1 MVKRQLLMA
10 SIRASFHTI
19 AAVLV
24 AGVIFTAVFLSQNGL
39 PNANN
44 QNDGVSDGRER
55 GTGCNLF
62 EGKWVFD
69 NETNPLYKE
78 EGCKFMS
85 DQLACEKFGRKD
97 LSYKLWRWQPHTCDL
112 PRFNGTKM
120 LERLRNKRMVYVGDS
135 LNRGQWVS
143 MVCMV
148 SSVITNPKLMYMHNN
163 GSNLITFKSLEYNA
177 TIDFYWAP
185 LLVESNSD
193 DPTNH
198 RLPERIVRIQSIE
211 RHARHWTESDI
222 IVLNSYLWW
231 RRPHIKTL
239 WGSFEKKDDGIYKEV
254 EMVRVYE
261 MALQTLS
268 QWLEVH
274 VNSNLTKLFFMSMS
288 PTHERAQEWGGEN
301 NQNCYGETNLIDKE
315 GYSGKGSDPKMM
327 KVVENVFKG
336 LKRRGIMNMQVI
348 NITQL
353 SEYRKDG
360 HPTIYRKQW
369 EVVKKE
375 DEILK
380 RPSSYS
386 DCIHWCLPG
395 IPDVWNQ
402 LLYAY
407 IVDDDHKYY
416 ST

>member
-1 MVKRQLLMA
+1 MAKRQLLMLG
-10 SIRASFHTI
+10 IRASFHTL

-24 AGVIFTAVFLSQNGL
+24 AGVIFTAVFLSRNGMRKET
-39 PNANN
+39 PQSN
-44 QNDGVSDGRER
+44 GVSNVEEGEGSDRE
-55 GTGCNLF
+55 CNIF

-69 NETNPLYKE
+69 NESKPIYKE
-78 EGCKFMS
+78 EECKFMS
-85 DQLACEKFGRKD
+85 DQLACGKFGRKD
-97 LSYKLWRWQPHTCDL
+97 SSYQYWRWQPHKCDL
-112 PRFNGTKM
+112 PRFNGTKL

-143 MVCMV
+143 MVCMT
-148 SSVITNPKLMYMHNN
+148 SSVITNPRMMYFHSN

-185 LLVESNSD
+185 LMVESNSD

-211 RHARHWTESDI
+211 KHARHWTESDI

-231 RRPHIKTL
+231 LRPHMKTL
-239 WGSFEKKDDGIYKEV
+239 WGSFEKLNGIYKEV

-261 MALQTLS
+261 MALQTMS

-288 PTHERAQEWGGEN
+288 PTHERAEEWGGKTK
-301 NQNCYGETNLIDKE
+301 QNCYGETSLIEKK
-315 GYSGKGSDPKMM
+315 GYHGKGSDPKMM
-327 KVVENVFKG
+327 RVVENVLDE
-336 LKRRGIMNMQVI
+336 LKRRGLNIQMI

-360 HPTIYRKQW
+360 HPSIYRKQW
-369 EVVKKE
+369 EPLKE
-375 DEILK
+375 SQVLD
-380 RPSSYS
+380 PSSYS

-395 IPDVWNQ
+395 VPDVWNQ

-407 IVDDDHKYY
+407 IVEDHH

>member
-1 MVKRQLLMA
+1 MAKRQLLMLG
-10 SIRASFHTI
+10 IRASFHTI

-24 AGVIFTAVFLSQNGL
+24 AGVIFTAMFLSRHGRVPTEYTQSH
-39 PNANN
+39 
-44 QNDGVSDGRER
+44 GVSDRGGDSGRE
-55 GTGCNLF
+55 CNLF

-69 NETNPLYKE
+69 NESYPLYKE
-78 EGCKFMS
+78 EDCKFMS

-97 LSYKLWRWQPHTCDL
+97 LSYKFWRWQPHTCNL
-112 PRFNGTKM
+112 PRFNGTKL
-120 LERLRNKRMVYVGDS
+120 LEGLRNKRMVYVGDS

-148 SSVITNPKLMYMHNN
+148 SSVITNPKAMYMHNN

-222 IVLNSYLWW
+222 IVFNSYLWW
-231 RRPHIKTL
+231 RRPHIKSL
-239 WGSFEKKDDGIYKEV
+239 WGSFEKLDGIYKEV
-254 EMVRVYE
+254 GMVRVYE

-274 VNSNLTKLFFMSMS
+274 VNPNRTKLFFMSMS
-288 PTHERAQEWGGEN
+288 PTHERAEEWGGKLNE
-301 NQNCYGETNLIDKE
+301 NCYGETRQIDKE

-327 KVVENVFKG
+327 RVLENVLEG
-336 LKRRGIMNMQVI
+336 LKSRGLNMQMI

-353 SEYRKDG
+353 SEYRKEG
-360 HPTIYRKQW
+360 HPSIYRKQW
-369 EVVKKE
+369 DV
-375 DEILK
+375 
-380 RPSSYS
+380 PSKDNENVNPNSNS

-395 IPDVWNQ
+395 VPDVWNE

-407 IVDDDHKYY
+407 IVDHP
-416 ST
+416 SS

>member
-1 MVKRQLLMA
+1 MLG
-10 SIRASFHTI
+10 IRASFHTI

-24 AGVIFTAVFLSQNGL
+24 AGVIFTAVFLSRNGL
-39 PNANN
+39 PKENPQRN
-44 QNDGVSDGRER
+44 GVSDGGESGRD
-55 GTGCNLF
+55 CNLF
-62 EGKWVFD
+62 DGKWVFD

-78 EGCKFMS
+78 EECKYMS

-97 LSYKLWRWQPHTCDL
+97 SSYRFWRWQPHTCDL
-112 PRFNGTKM
+112 PRFNGTKL

-163 GSNLITFKSLEYNA
+163 GSNLITFKSIEYNV

-239 WGSFEKKDDGIYKEV
+239 WGSFEKLDGIYKEV

-288 PTHERAQEWGGEN
+288 PTHERAEEWGGKN
-301 NQNCYGETNLIDKE
+301 NQNCYGETSPIDKE
-315 GYSGKGSDPKMM
+315 GYTGKGTDPNMM
-327 KVVENVFKG
+327 RVVENVLDG
-336 LKRRGIMNMQVI
+336 LKGRGLNVQMI

-353 SEYRKDG
+353 SEYRKEG
-360 HPTIYRKQW
+360 HPSIYRKQW
-369 EVVKKE
+369 EPLKE
-375 DEILK
+375 NEILD
-380 RPSSYS
+380 PSSYA

-395 IPDVWNQ
+395 VPDVWNQ

-407 IVDDDHKYY
+407 IVDEHH

>member
-1 MVKRQLLMA
+1 MGKQQLLMLG
-10 SIRASFHTI
+10 IRASFHTLS
-19 AAVLV
+19 AVLV
-24 AGVIFTAVFLSQNGL
+24 AGVIFTTVFLSRNVL
-39 PNANN
+39 PKEHP
-44 QNDGVSDGRER
+44 QSDGAPNVEDGRD
-55 GTGCNLF
+55 CNLF

-69 NETNPLYKE
+69 NESNPIYKE
-78 EGCKFMS
+78 EECKFMS
-85 DQLACEKFGRKD
+85 DQLACEKFGRQD
-97 LSYKLWRWQPHTCDL
+97 SSYKFWRWQPHTCNL
-112 PRFNGTKM
+112 PRFIFLSLSFNATKL
-120 LERLRNKRMVYVGDS
+120 LESLRNKRMVYVGDS

-143 MVCMV
+143 VVCMA
-148 SSVITNPKLMYMHNN
+148 SSVIKNPKLMHMHNN
-163 GSNLITFKSLEYNA
+163 GSNLISFKSLEYNA

-231 RRPHIKTL
+231 RMPHIKTL
-239 WGSFEKKDDGIYKEV
+239 WGSFEKLDGIYKEV

-274 VNSNLTKLFFMSMS
+274 VNSNRTKLFFMSMS
-288 PTHERAQEWGGEN
+288 PTHERAEEWGGKT
-301 NQNCYGETNLIDKE
+301 NQNCYGETSLIDKE
-315 GYSGKGSDPKMM
+315 GYNGRGSDPKMM
-327 KVVENVFKG
+327 RVVENVLDG
-336 LKRRGIMNMQVI
+336 LKRRGLNMHMI

-360 HPTIYRKQW
+360 HPSIYRKQW
-369 EVVKKE
+369 EQLKE
-375 DEILK
+375 DLD
-380 RPSSYS
+380 PSSYS

-395 IPDVWNQ
+395 VPDVWNH

-407 IVDDDHKYY
+407 IVDNHH